1 MGKLVRSLPGI
12 QLIYQN
18 IPCDTQIAMTVTIAN
33 REYNVEASQL
43 VQQKGP
49 TPSLCWS
56 SIVAWQ
62 NGSLPDTNG
71 EIRLG
76 TPFLSG
82 VYAYVIPKWTELT
95 IGHSII
101 RTKSNLWDLLGNL
114 IRSMTSTRW
123 LRSGVGLM
131 GNLPVSVSTPADILH
146 DEVQADDQ

>member
-1 MGKLVRSLPGI
+1 MGKLARSLPRI
-12 QLIYQN
+12 QLTYQN

-56 SIVAWQ
+56 SIIAWQ
-62 NGSLPDTNG
+62 NGSLPDTHG

-82 VYAYVIPKWTELT
+82 VYAYVL
-95 IGHSII
+95 
-101 RTKSNLWDLLGNL
+101 SNEQ
-114 IRSMTSTRW
+114 S
-123 LRSGVGLM
+123 
-131 GNLPVSVSTPADILH
+131 
-146 DEVQADDQ
+146 